1 MQYGR
6 AAEAD
11 DVAEGGRDEGAVVVT
26 DDPAGKFGAEGGEI
40 IKNKAIDGSGNAAEG
55 AEGAGQSP
63 KFPADEETGRDVFVV
78 FVFGEEVF
86 AKVFTEV
93 AGKVADFADAV
104 DVGTVGIAPAG
115 SVTGDVA
122 TAEG

>member
-63 KFPADEETGRDVFVV
+63 KFTADEETGRDVFVV

-86 AKVFTEV
+86 AKV

>member
-1 MQYGR
+1 M
-6 AAEAD
+6 
-11 DVAEGGRDEGAVVVT
+11 T
-26 DDPAGKFGAEGGEI
+26 DDPAGKFGAEGGEV

-55 AEGAGQSP
+55 AQGAGQSP
-63 KFPADEETGRDVFVV
+63 KFTPDEETGRYVFVF

-93 AGKVADFADAV
+93 TGEIVDFADAV
-104 DVGTVGIAPAG
+104 DVRAVGVAPAG